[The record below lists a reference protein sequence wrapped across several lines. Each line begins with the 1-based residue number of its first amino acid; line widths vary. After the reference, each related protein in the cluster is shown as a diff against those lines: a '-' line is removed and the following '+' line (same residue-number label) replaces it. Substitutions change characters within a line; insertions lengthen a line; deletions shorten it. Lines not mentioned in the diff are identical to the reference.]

1 MIVGLD
7 HVVVLVNDIEAGI
20 AGYRALFGR
29 APSWRAQGDGSAT
42 AIFTLTN
49 MSLELMAPSGEGNA
63 SDRARAVLDQQ
74 GEGLASL
81 AFEVADIAKAHRRLA
96 RLGLSPE
103 DIADGQSRDLATG
116 ATISWKRT
124 RAAAAFTHGTR
135 MFFLQRA
142 ERLPLSAEI
151 APAPIDALDHVVVA
165 TPDPDRAAALYGA
178 RLGLDMALDRTNP
191 DWGARLMF
199 FRCGDL
205 VVEVLHRL
213 TEGKGDGPDRVWGL
227 SWRTAD
233 IVATQARLR
242 QAGLDVSEVRSGRKP
257 GTQVVSLRTGT
268 FGVPTLVIQQ
278 GQRPPDS

>member
-7 HVVVLVNDIEAGI
+7 HVVVLVSDIEAGI

-42 AIFTLTN
+42 AIFTLAN
-49 MSLELMAPSGEGNA
+49 MSFELIAPAGEGSA
-63 SDRARAVLDQQ
+63 GDRVRAALDQQ

-81 AFEVADIAKAHRRLA
+81 AFEVEDIAKAHRRLA

-103 DIADGQSRDLATG
+103 DIADGHSRDLASG
-116 ATISWKRT
+116 AAISWKRT
-124 RAAAAFTHGTR
+124 RAAAASTHGIR

-142 ERLPLSAEI
+142 DRLPLSAGI

-213 TEGKGDGPDRVWGL
+213 KDGKGDGPDHVWGL

-242 QAGLDVSEVRSGRKP
+242 QAGLDVSDVRGGRKP

-278 GQRPPDS
+278 GQRPPDA